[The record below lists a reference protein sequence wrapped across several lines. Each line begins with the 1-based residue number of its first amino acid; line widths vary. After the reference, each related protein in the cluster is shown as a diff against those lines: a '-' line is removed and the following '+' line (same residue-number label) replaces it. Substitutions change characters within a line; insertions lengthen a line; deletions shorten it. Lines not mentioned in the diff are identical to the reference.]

1 MSESED
7 THMEEKDVKKLQ
19 TQNAGSKPESSK
31 ENTPATESG
40 ELSREWATEA
50 LEELDDFI
58 ESQGIY
64 IRQ

>member
-19 TQNAGSKPESSK
+19 TQNAGDKPESSK
-31 ENTPATESG
+31 ENTPAPESG
-40 ELSREWATEA
+40 VSSREWATEA